1 MSWMDRLGKKKEEQK
16 NLHRFKTKKKR
27 TGSHSTEAYVM
38 SILTISE
45 NLVLPEGIKY
55 TKRY

>member
-1 MSWMDRLGKKKEEQK
+1 MSWMGRLGKKKEEQK

-38 SILTISE
+38 SILIIS
-45 NLVLPEGIKY
+45 VLPEGIKY
-55 TKRY
+55 SKKY